1 MRRPDYDRRVVVTGL
16 GVISPVGNDKDTA
29 WTNLVNGVLRPR
41 PDHRSSTRR
50 PYEAKARRRGPRLRR
65 RPTGWTP
72 RPPAGAS
79 RSLHFG
85 VAAAKQALADSGFE
99 LTDENRTE
107 VGVIFGSGAGGQQ
120 LMIDNYVALHER
132 GPRTVAPTFIA
143 NALVDSCSGMIAIET
158 GRHRPQHVRRVG
170 LRDRHAQRRRG
181 GRGDPPRRLHRG
193 HHGSTEA
200 PLLEVG
206 HAGFS
211 NMRGMGMPRPGEALQ
226 TVSRPFDATRD
237 GFVLGEGAGSLFLE
251 DLELAKARGAHIYA
265 EVVGYGS
272 AADGWD
278 MIQPIEAGVG
288 SARAMQMA
296 LERRGVPADEV
307 DLINPHGTSTPL
319 GDKREAEAIW
329 TVFGDAR
336 GARRARRSRS
346 ARTKS
351 MTGHMMGAAGAFEA
365 FATVMS
371 VAEQCAPGTIN
382 YRDPDPECDLWV
394 VAGDPG
400 ACRSATPS
408 RTTSAW
414 AATTAPSSSS
424 ATTATDGVRRVAIQ
438 STRCPTGDPCLN
450 RIPPAARSSPAS
462 VRSCRSATTSRPTG
476 RTSRPA

>member
-16 GVISPVGNDKDTA
+16 GVISPVGNDKATA
-29 WTNLVNGVLRPR
+29 WSNLVTGNSGLAPITHFD
-41 PDHRSSTRR
+41 PS
-50 PYEAKARRRGPRLRR
+50 PYEAKLAGEVRDFDAKEWMDPKAARR
-65 RPTGWTP
+65 
-72 RPPAGAS
+72 S
-79 RSLHFG
+79 ESSMHFG

-99 LTDENRTE
+99 LSDENRTE

-120 LMIDNYVALHER
+120 LMIDNYVALHDR
-132 GPRTVAPTFIA
+132 GNRTVAPTFIA

-158 GRHRPQHVRRVG
+158 GAIGHNVCMVSACATGTHNVG
-170 LRDRHAQRRRG
+170 EAAEAIRRG
-181 GRGDPPRRLHRG
+181 DCIAVIS
-193 HHGSTEA
+193 GSTEA
-200 PLLEVG
+200 PLLEVA

-211 NMRGMGMPRPGEALQ
+211 NMRGMGLPRPGEDPE

-251 DLELAKARGAHIYA
+251 DLEIAKARGAHIYA

-278 MIQPIEAGVG
+278 MVQPIDAGVG

-329 TVFGDAR
+329 ATFGP
-336 GARRARRSRS
+336 RSGRESKSLAIS
-346 ARTKS
+346 ATKS

-371 VAEQCAPGTIN
+371 VAEQCAPGTLN
-382 YRDPDPECDLWV
+382 YRDYDPECDLWV
-394 VAGDPG
+394 VAETQGLPIRYALSNNIGLGGHNGAVIFKRYDGD
-400 ACRSATPS
+400 
-408 RTTSAW
+408 
-414 AATTAPSSSS
+414 
-424 ATTATDGVRRVAIQ
+424 
-438 STRCPTGDPCLN
+438 
-450 RIPPAARSSPAS
+450 
-462 VRSCRSATTSRPTG
+462 
-476 RTSRPA
+476 

>member
-16 GVISPVGNDKDTA
+16 GVISPVGNDKATA
-29 WTNLVNGVLRPR
+29 WTNLVNGHSGL
-41 PDHRSSTRR
+41 DQITYFDTA
-50 PYEAKARRRGPRLRR
+50 PYEAKVAGEVHDFDAKEWMDPKAARR
-65 RPTGWTP
+65 
-72 RPPAGAS
+72 S
-79 RSLHFG
+79 ESSLHFG

-99 LTDENRTE
+99 LTDANRAD

-132 GPRTVAPTFIA
+132 GNRTVAPTFIA

-158 GRHRPQHVRRVG
+158 GAIGHNVCMVSACATGTHNVG
-170 LRDRHAQRRRG
+170 EAAETIRRG
-181 GRGDPPRRLHRG
+181 DCIAVIS
-193 HHGSTEA
+193 GSTEA
-200 PLLEVG
+200 PLLEVA

-211 NMRGMGMPRPGEALQ
+211 NMRGMGMPRPGEEPH

-278 MIQPIEAGVG
+278 MVQPIDAGVG
-288 SARAMQMA
+288 SARAIKMA

-329 TVFGDAR
+329 TVFGE
-336 GARRARRSRS
+336 RS
-346 ARTKS
+346 ARDAKSLAISATKS

-371 VAEQCAPGTIN
+371 VAEQCAPGTLN
-382 YRDPDPECDLWV
+382 YRDYDPDCDLWV
-394 VAGDPG
+394 VAETQGLPIRYALSNNIGLGGHNGAVIFKRYDGD
-400 ACRSATPS
+400 
-408 RTTSAW
+408 
-414 AATTAPSSSS
+414 
-424 ATTATDGVRRVAIQ
+424 
-438 STRCPTGDPCLN
+438 
-450 RIPPAARSSPAS
+450 
-462 VRSCRSATTSRPTG
+462 
-476 RTSRPA
+476 

>member
-16 GVISPVGNDKDTA
+16 GVISPIGNDKATV
-29 WTNLVNGVLRPR
+29 WTNLIEGHSGLAEITYF
-41 PDHRSSTRR
+41 DTT
-50 PYEAKARRRGPRLRR
+50 PYEAKLAGEVHDFQASDWMDPKAARR
-65 RPTGWTP
+65 
-72 RPPAGAS
+72 S
-79 RSLHFG
+79 ERSLHFG

-99 LTDENRTE
+99 LTDANRAE
-107 VGVIFGSGAGGQQ
+107 VGVVFGSGAGGQQ
-120 LMIDNYVALHER
+120 LMIDNYAALKER

-158 GRHRPQHVRRVG
+158 GAIGHNVCMVSACATGTHNVG
-170 LRDRHAQRRRG
+170 EAAEAIRRG
-181 GRGDPPRRLHRG
+181 DCIAVIS
-193 HHGSTEA
+193 GSTEA
-200 PLLEVG
+200 PLLEVA

-211 NMRGMGMPRPGEALQ
+211 NMRGMGMPRPGEAPQ

-251 DLELAKARGAHIYA
+251 DLEIAKARGAHIYA

-278 MIQPIEAGVG
+278 MIQPIDAGIG

-296 LERRGVPADEV
+296 LDRRGVPADEV

-329 TVFGDAR
+329 TVFGSRAAR
-336 GARRARRSRS
+336 DRREIAIS
-346 ARTKS
+346 ATKS

-382 YRDPDPECDLWV
+382 FRDPDPECDVYVTPETQAWPIRYALSNNI
-394 VAGDPG
+394 GLGGHNG
-400 ACRSATPS
+400 AVIFKRY
-408 RTTSAW
+408 
-414 AATTAPSSSS
+414 
-424 ATTATDGVRRVAIQ
+424 
-438 STRCPTGDPCLN
+438 TGD
-450 RIPPAARSSPAS
+450 
-462 VRSCRSATTSRPTG
+462 
-476 RTSRPA
+476 